1 MGEDIDKGGGDHEIY
16 VNTREVFLCFLELL
30 FGLGSIMLI
39 SLFLC
44 FTSLV
49 SVTGSYT
56 VDDCLYP
63 KSLRQPQAINND
75 RSQLRNNTFFPVRF
89 FRVNTLKGTT
99 TSFLC

>member
-1 MGEDIDKGGGDHEIY
+1 
-16 VNTREVFLCFLELL
+16 
-30 FGLGSIMLI
+30 MLT
-39 SLFLC
+39 SLFLW

-63 KSLRQPQAINND
+63 KSLRHPQAINNN

-89 FRVNTLKGTT
+89 FGTNTLKGTT
-99 TSFLC
+99 TSFFANAPQYNVLQYKKRARNGFYFKTKYLP